1 MGVHEPSLNITLP
14 LVLLAFGSIFVGYL
28 AKEVA
33 LSNVIPPVVSNY
45 IKMTPLLLSLS
56 GAMLAFVVYDFLV
69 AYAARFNDKRGVS
82 LYIYQSAYTF
92 FNSA

>member
-1 MGVHEPSLNITLP
+1 M
-14 LVLLAFGSIFVGYL
+14 GYL

-56 GAMLAFVVYDFLV
+56 GALLAFVVYDFLV
-69 AYAARFNDKRGVS
+69 AYPARFNDKKGVS
-82 LYIYQSAYTF
+82 CLLYTSP
-92 FNSA
+92 SPRD

>member
-45 IKMTPLLLSLS
+45 IKRTPLLLSLS
-56 GAMLAFVVYDFLV
+56 GALLAFVVYDFLV
-69 AYAARFNDKRGVS
+69 AARFKKG
-82 LYIYQSAYTF
+82 QSVYTF